1 MSSSELLICKMCGKE
16 FPTLDDLREHMEL
29 ERKEQVLRNKG
40 YDDG

>member
-1 MSSSELLICKMCGKE
+1 MPSSEVPICKMCGKE
-16 FPTLDDLREHMEL
+16 FPTVDDLREHMEL